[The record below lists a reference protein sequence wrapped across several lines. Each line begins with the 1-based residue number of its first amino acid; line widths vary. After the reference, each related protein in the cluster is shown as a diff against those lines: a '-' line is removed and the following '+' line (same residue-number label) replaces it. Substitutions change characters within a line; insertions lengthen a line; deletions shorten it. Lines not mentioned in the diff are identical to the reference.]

1 MPDSDTLDARLK
13 AAECKYHE
21 YASTVEILKKTAES
35 LVIEHDF
42 GKIAQTITDAGKDI
56 SHATSGAFFYN
67 SESESGSSIVLRA
80 LSGMA
85 REDVADSKQSL
96 EPAMFARIFK
106 GRESLRIEDVAIHPP
121 HEDSGPP
128 QCLLQ
133 GNVPLRSYLA
143 VPVVSRSGEI
153 LGGLFYGHPKPGF
166 FSNEAEKSL
175 VTLASQATVSI
186 ETAELY
192 NSLQNEI
199 KLGQQREEDARKFA
213 AIVKSSNDAIISKN
227 LNSIVMSWNASAER
241 MFGYTAEEMI
251 GKPITILI
259 PPNQQNEEPEI
270 LGRIQRGETI
280 NHYETVRRRK
290 DGSLIQI
297 SLTVSPIKDSNG
309 TIVGASKI
317 ARDITDIKFSEEQLR
332 QAQKMEVVGRLAGG
346 IAHDFNNLLTSING
360 FTEMALAETA
370 KDSPIAEYLEEIGK
384 SGKRAAALTQ
394 QLLAYSRKQLLA
406 PKILDLNGCVSEIE
420 KMLRRLIGEDILF
433 YTLLDPMIGP
443 VRADPAQIQQII
455 MNLVLNARDAMP
467 EGGSLRIETANVDLD
482 EDYIADHPDAS
493 PGPHAMLSVTDSGV
507 GMTPE
512 VLAQI
517 FEPFFTTKEIGKGT
531 GLGLS
536 SVYGIVKQSGGSI
549 AVTSKPMK
557 GTSFKLYFPLVNQ
570 KGAIG
575 KVDQA
580 AGATGKSIQGET
592 ILLAEDEPAVRKF
605 LVMTLKNHGY
615 KMLEASDG
623 VEAMKLAGQ
632 TEHIDL
638 LITDV
643 IMPNMNGGALA
654 AELKRIHPKVKL
666 LFISGYTR
674 DALAPKE
681 SGNPQAA
688 FLQKPFSLSDLIAK
702 VREILAVGVPA

>member
-1 MPDSDTLDARLK
+1 MPDSASLVARLE
-13 AAECKYHE
+13 AAEKKYQE
-21 YASTVEILKKTAES
+21 YADSVEILRRTAEA
-35 LVIEHDF
+35 LVTEHDF
-42 GKIAQTITDAGKDI
+42 RKIAETVTDAGKAI
-56 SHATSGAFFYN
+56 SHAYSGAFFYAISADTGN
-67 SESESGSSIVLRA
+67 FIVLHA

-85 REDVADSKQSL
+85 REVCADFVETL
-96 EPAMFARIFK
+96 EPSMFIRIFNGK
-106 GRESLRIEDVAIHPP
+106 GSLRIDDLALQPP
-121 HEDSGPP
+121 LEDSTLP
-128 QCLLQ
+128 QCLQQ
-133 GNVPLRSYLA
+133 GDIPMRSCLA

-153 LGGLFYGHPKPGF
+153 LGGLFYCHGEPAF
-166 FSNEAEKSL
+166 FTKEAEKSL
-175 VTLASQATVSI
+175 IALASQATVSI

-192 NSLQNEI
+192 NSLQKEI
-199 KLGQQREEDARKFA
+199 RVGNQREEDARKFA

-251 GKPITILI
+251 GKPITVLI
-259 PPNQQNEEPEI
+259 PENHQNEEPEI
-270 LGRIQRGETI
+270 LGRIQRGQTI

-297 SLTVSPIKDSNG
+297 SLTVSPIKDANG

-317 ARDITDIKFSEEQLR
+317 ARDITDINFAQEQLR

-370 KDSPIAEYLEEIGK
+370 KDSTVAEYLEEIGK

-394 QLLAYSRKQLLA
+394 QLLAYSRKQILA
-406 PKILDLNGCVSEIE
+406 PKILDLNGCITEIE

-433 YTLLDPMIGP
+433 YTLLDPLIGP

-467 EGGSLRIETANVDLD
+467 DGGSLRIETANVNL
-482 EDYIADHPDAS
+482 ESGHIADHPDAS
-493 PGPHAMLSVTDSGV
+493 PGPHAMLSVSDSGV

-512 VLAQI
+512 ILAQI

-549 AVTSKPMK
+549 EVTSKPMK
-557 GTSFKLYFPLVNQ
+557 GTSFKLYFPLVNR
-570 KGAIG
+570 KGMPN
-575 KVDQA
+575 KEEQA
-580 AGATGKSIQGET
+580 PAVAGRSFQAET

-605 LVMTLKNHGY
+605 LSMTLKNHGY
-615 KMLEASDG
+615 KVVEAGDG
-623 VEAMKLAGQ
+623 VEALKLAGQ
-632 TEHIDL
+632 TERLDL

-643 IMPNMNGGALA
+643 IMPNMNGGFLA
-654 AELKRIHPKVKL
+654 GELKLIHPKVKL

-674 DALAPKE
+674 DALVSKE
-681 SGNPQAA
+681 SGNPEIA
-688 FLQKPFSLSDLIAK
+688 FLQKPFSPADLISK
-702 VREILAVGVPA
+702 VREILAVGVHA

>member
-1 MPDSDTLDARLK
+1 MPDSDTLETRLK
-13 AAECKYHE
+13 AAESKYQE
-21 YASTVEILKKTAES
+21 YAASVEILRRTAEA

-42 GKIAQTITDAGKDI
+42 EKIAQTVTDAGKEI
-56 SHATSGAFFYN
+56 SHAASGAFFYGM
-67 SESESGSSIVLRA
+67 EAESGKAIVLHA
-80 LSGMA
+80 LSGTA
-85 REDVADSKQSL
+85 RKVSADFMESL
-96 EPAMFARIFK
+96 EPATFARIFNGK
-106 GRESLRIEDVAIHPP
+106 EALRIDDVALQPP
-121 HEDSGPP
+121 HGVSGPP
-128 QCLLQ
+128 RCLLQ
-133 GNVPLRSYLA
+133 GDVPMRSYLA

-153 LGGLFYGHPKPGF
+153 LGGLFYGHPGPAVFTK
-166 FSNEAEKSL
+166 EAEKSL

-192 NSLQNEI
+192 NSLQKEI

-251 GKPITILI
+251 GRPITILI

-297 SLTVSPIKDSNG
+297 SLTVSPIKDGNG
-309 TIVGASKI
+309 AIVGASKI

-360 FTEMALAETA
+360 FAEMALAETA
-370 KDSPIAEYLEEIGK
+370 KESTVAEYLEEISK
-384 SGKRAAALTQ
+384 SGKRAASLTQ

-406 PKILDLNGCVSEIE
+406 PKILDLNGCVTEIE

-443 VRADPAQIQQII
+443 VKADPAQIQQII

-467 EGGSLRIETANVDLD
+467 DGGSLRMETANVNLD
-482 EDYIADHPDAS
+482 QNYIADHPDAS

-512 VLAQI
+512 ILAQI

-570 KGAIG
+570 KGMPIKEERTQGEGG
-575 KVDQA
+575 KP
-580 AGATGKSIQGET
+580 IQGET
-592 ILLAEDEPAVRKF
+592 VLLAEDEPAVRKF
-605 LVMTLKNHGY
+605 LAMTLKNHGY
-615 KMLEASDG
+615 KVIEAHDG
-623 VEAMKLAGQ
+623 VNALRLAEQ
-632 TEHIDL
+632 TERVDL

-643 IMPNMNGGALA
+643 IMPNMNGGTLA
-654 AELKRIHPKVKL
+654 GEVKLIHPQVKL
-666 LFISGYTR
+666 LLISGYTR
-674 DALAPKE
+674 DALSSKE
-681 SGNPQAA
+681 SGDPEIA
-688 FLQKPFSLSDLIAK
+688 FLQKPFSLADLIAK
-702 VREILAVGVPA
+702 VREILAVSAPV